1 MPSNAVVLSYGDSA
15 ARTVRWACQHL
26 TQVLRDKGCTVANDG
41 AAGLRIEISAEFDGP
56 AESFRLTRA
65 DSDIVVRG
73 GDDRG
78 LCYGIL
84 ELADRATFAAD
95 PVAELTATQP
105 TFQAPATPVRSILRV
120 YVSEIQ
126 DPPWFYDRTFW
137 TEYLTELAVN
147 RINRFQLGFGMQYN
161 YGHHPATD
169 NYFCF
174 AYPFLLDVPGYD
186 VRAEGVSDA
195 ERERNLEMLQFIA
208 SETKRRGMHLQLGL
222 WNHAYDQGPDST
234 HPIGG
239 LTAENHA
246 EYCAAALG
254 QLLNECPDIDGI
266 TVRVHYEGGVPEP
279 GHEFWRTV
287 FAGIGRRVEI
297 DMHAKGVDQ
306 GLLDIAHD
314 TNLPVVIGAKHWAEH
329 QGLPYSQTTIREK
342 ERATKEPGTGMMAI
356 TAHQRRFTRYGYGDF
371 LRADRDF
378 DLLFRIWPGTQRV
391 LLWGDPVLAAGY
403 GRLGT
408 LGGALGIELCEP
420 LFFAGRKGS
429 GTSDGR
435 DPYADPELRLGGQ
448 EWRKYRY
455 TYRLWGRLLYDPAA
469 DPESWRR
476 FLKAEYGAAAG
487 PAESA
492 LGAASRILPLVTVA
506 HGIGASNNGYW
517 PEMYVD
523 MPIVAGPH
531 ADHYKGDTVS
541 PPTFTGVSP
550 FDPSIF
556 SSIDD
561 HADDLLAGRRDG
573 RYSPDD
579 VADWLDRL
587 ADTAERDLA
596 AAREIATADPEFRR
610 LDVDVTA
617 LAGLGHF
624 FAAKFRTGVQYA
636 LYERTK
642 DPARLAAAVA
652 HYEIAHAAWSGV
664 VRVTANVYHDLAFGD
679 SLSEHGHWR
688 DRLPAIETDL
698 AAMRGLL
705 QSAPAGAEAIVP
717 EIPNGEQPAIRH
729 EPTASFDR
737 GSAVRISATGQGL
750 AGITLHY
757 RHLNQGEDFHHVEMA
772 ASNGEFTAAIPAEY
786 TDSPYPL
793 VYYFVA
799 RAPGG
804 DAWLVPGLDETLA
817 NQPYHVLQQSAME
830 STW

>member
-1 MPSNAVVLSYGDSA
+1 VPPNAVVLSYGA
-15 ARTVRWACQHL
+15 PVTPTIRWAGGHL
-26 TQVLRDKGCTVANDG
+26 AETLRGKGCAVADDG
-41 AAGLRIEISAEFDGP
+41 AGDLRIEIAGDSAGP
-56 AESFRLTRA
+56 TESFRLNRRDGA
-65 DSDIVVRG
+65 IVVSG

-84 ELADRATFAAD
+84 ELADRAAFATD
-95 PVAELTATQP
+95 PIAELAGTEP
-105 TFQAPATPVRSILRV
+105 ISQAPATPVRSILRV

-186 VRAEGVSDA
+186 VRADGVSAA
-195 ERERNLEMLQFIA
+195 ERERNLETLQFIS
-208 SETKRRGMHLQLGL
+208 SETKRRGMHFQLGL

-234 HPIGG
+234 HPITG
-239 LTAENHA
+239 LTTENHA
-246 EYCAAALG
+246 DYCATALG
-254 QLLNECPDIDGI
+254 RLLTECPDIDGI

-287 FAGIGRRVEI
+287 FAGAGRRIEI
-297 DMHAKGVDQ
+297 DMHAKGVDE
-306 GLLDIAHD
+306 GLLDIARE
-314 TNLPVVIGAKHWAEH
+314 TNQPIVVSAKHWAEH
-329 QGLPYSQTTIREK
+329 HGLPYSQTTIREK
-342 ERATKEPGTGMMAI
+342 ERATAEPGTGLMAI

-371 LRADRDF
+371 LREGRDF

-391 LLWGDPVLAAGY
+391 LLWGDPLLAAGY

-429 GTSDGR
+429 GTAEGR

-455 TYRLWGRLLYDPAA
+455 TYRLWGRLLYDPDA
-469 DPESWRR
+469 DPDGWRR
-476 FLKAEYGAAAG
+476 FLKAEYGAATDAV
-487 PAESA
+487 ERA
-492 LGAASRILPLVTVA
+492 LGAASRVLPLVTVA

-550 FDPSIF
+550 FDPSMF

-561 HADDLLAGRRDG
+561 HADDLLAGRRDR
-573 RYSPDD
+573 RYSPDE

-587 ADTAERDLA
+587 ANTAEQDLA
-596 AAREIATADPEFRR
+596 SARESATADPTFRR
-610 LDVDVTA
+610 LDIDVTV
-617 LAGLGHF
+617 LAGLGRF
-624 FAAKFRTGVQYA
+624 FAGKFRAGVQYA
-636 LYERTK
+636 LFERTK
-642 DPARLAAAVA
+642 DRARLAAAVNHLENA
-652 HYEIAHAAWSGV
+652 RAAWVGI
-664 VRVTANVYHDLAFGD
+664 VRATENVYHDLAFGEL
-679 SLSEHGHWR
+679 LSEHGHWR
-688 DRLPAIETDL
+688 DRLPAIDADL
-698 AAMRGLL
+698 AAMRGV
-705 QSAPAGAEAIVP
+705 SVP
-717 EIPNGEQPAIRH
+717 EDGVPVAIPSIPRGARPAIRH
-729 EPTASFDR
+729 DPAKSFDR
-737 GSAVRISATGQGL
+737 GADVRIAATGDGL
-750 AGITLHY
+750 AGLALHY
-757 RHLNQGEDFHHVEMA
+757 RHLNQGEDFRHVEMT
-772 ASNGEFTAAIPAEY
+772 ASDGEFSATIPGAY

-793 VYYFVA
+793 VYYFSA

-817 NQPYHVLQQSAME
+817 NQPYHVLRQAALC
-830 STW
+830 

>member
-1 MPSNAVVLSYGDSA
+1 VPPSAIFLSGGDA
-15 ARTVRWACQHL
+15 ASHSTRWAGQHL
-26 TQVLRDKGCTVANDG
+26 ADVLRTRGCTVVDSG
-41 AAGLRIEISAEFDGP
+41 AADLRIEIAGTSDGP
-56 AESFRLTRA
+56 AESFRFARPNGL
-65 DSDIVVRG
+65 SGPIVVSG

-84 ELADRATFAAD
+84 ELADRVGFAAD
-95 PVAELTATQP
+95 PLAELTATEP
-105 TFQAPATPVRSILRV
+105 ISQAPATPVRSILRV

-174 AYPFLLDVPGYD
+174 AYPFLLDVPGYN
-186 VRAEGVSDA
+186 VRADGVSAA
-195 ERERNLEMLQFIA
+195 ERERNLEMLQFISA
-208 SETKRRGMHLQLGL
+208 ETKRRGMHFQLGL
-222 WNHAYDQGPDST
+222 WNHAYDQGPEST
-234 HPIGG
+234 HPITG
-239 LTAENHA
+239 LTAETHA
-246 EYCAAALG
+246 DYCAAALG
-254 QLLNECPDIDGI
+254 LLLTECPDIDGI

-287 FAGIGRRVEI
+287 FAGVGRRIEI

-306 GLLDIAHD
+306 GLLDIARE

-329 QGLPYSQTTIREK
+329 QGLPYSQTTIRQK
-342 ERATKEPGTGMMAI
+342 ERATKEAGTGLMSI

-371 LRADRDF
+371 LREGRDF

-408 LGGALGIELCEP
+408 LAGALGIELCEP
-420 LFFAGRKGS
+420 LFFSGRKGS
-429 GTSDGR
+429 GTPDGR
-435 DPYADPELRLGGQ
+435 DPYADPELRLGGH

-455 TYRLWGRLLYDPAA
+455 TYRLWGRLLYDPDA
-469 DPESWRR
+469 DPDGWRR
-476 FLKAEYGAAAG
+476 FLKAEYGAAAVSV
-487 PAESA
+487 EQA

-506 HGIGASNNGYW
+506 HGLGASNNGYW

-561 HADDLLAGRRDG
+561 YADDLLAGHRDG

-579 VADWLDRL
+579 VADRLDRL
-587 ADTAERDLA
+587 ASDAERNLG
-596 AAREIATADPEFRR
+596 AARENAADDPVFRR
-610 LDVDVTA
+610 ADVDITV
-617 LAGLGHF
+617 LAGLGRF
-624 FAAKFRTGVQYA
+624 FAGKFRAGVQYA

-642 DPARLAAAVA
+642 DRSHLVAAVDHLESA
-652 HYEIAHAAWSGV
+652 RSAWAGIV
-664 VRVTANVYHDLAFGD
+664 ATTKDVYRDLAFGEL
-679 SLSEHGHWR
+679 LSEYGHWQ
-688 DRLPAIETDL
+688 DRLTAIDTDL
-698 AAMRGLL
+698 TALRELSESTPANATSAIASIPRGDRPVVRH
-705 QSAPAGAEAIVP
+705 QPVPSFARGA
-717 EIPNGEQPAIRH
+717 
-729 EPTASFDR
+729 D
-737 GSAVRISATGQGL
+737 VRITVAADGL
-750 AGITLHY
+750 AAITLRY
-757 RHLNQGEDFHHVEMA
+757 RHLNQGEDFRQIAMTG
-772 ASNGEFTAAIPAEY
+772 SGGEFTAAIPGSY

-799 RAPGG
+799 RVVGG

-817 NQPYHVLQQSAME
+817 NQPYHVVRQAALC
-830 STW
+830 